1 MADGSLARRYARALI
16 LLGQEQSA
24 LDPIQR
30 GLREMQAT
38 LDLSNGLLRGAL
50 TNPGIPHSERQ
61 AVLAAVLERA
71 NLHPFVS
78 NFMRLLLDKSRF
90 EFLPEISR
98 AFEEMADE
106 LAGRV
111 RATVSTARPL
121 DAVTAAQVERGLAQ
135 TTGRTVV
142 VQFDVDP
149 SLIGGLVAHVGGKV
163 YDSSVRGRLEAL
175 HRTLARG
182 TAPRDASF
190 SNAGAV
196 AEA

>member
-16 LLGQEQSA
+16 LLGQAEGA
-24 LDPIQR
+24 LDPIR
-30 GLREMQAT
+30 AGLQQLQGT
-38 LDLSNGLLRGAL
+38 LDLNGGQLRGVL
-50 TNPGIPHSERQ
+50 INPGIPQAERH
-61 AVLAAVLERA
+61 AVLDAVLSRSG
-71 NLHPFVS
+71 LHPFVN

-90 EFLPEISR
+90 DALPDITR
-98 AFEEMADE
+98 AFEDMADE

-111 RATVSTARPL
+111 RATVTTARPL
-121 DAVTAAQVERGLAQ
+121 DAVTAAHVEHGLAKA
-135 TTGRTVV
+135 TGRTVIV
-142 VQFDVDP
+142 RFDVDA
-149 SLIGGLVAHVGGKV
+149 SLIGGLVARVGDKV

-182 TAPRDASF
+182 TDARDASL